1 MVITLKDKNIFSQ
14 EKNLLDKSMI
24 LFEKRG
30 NIHIFDGISMSN
42 TNEKDNIQ
50 RIPL

>member
-30 NIHIFDGISMSN
+30 NIHIFDCISMSK